1 MAQSLAFKNKLRIGS
16 CSPRNSETANELEVL
31 SRNLAKLEQM
41 AEVFVHNKVNQSKT
55 PSTNYECTPDS
66 FKSMDDA
73 LIESREGALAKIP
86 KQLPP
91 GRKPPSSFRP
101 SNLQTEQ
108 SMVSR
113 KAELE
118 REYLNCSSTIKGHE
132 QSEVLWQATEA
143 SPSIASFDLQLTQS
157 RNSVRRTMLED
168 FSKASLEA

>member
-1 MAQSLAFKNKLRIGS
+1 
-16 CSPRNSETANELEVL
+16 
-31 SRNLAKLEQM
+31 
-41 AEVFVHNKVNQSKT
+41 
-55 PSTNYECTPDS
+55 
-66 FKSMDDA
+66 MDDV
-73 LIESREGALAKIP
+73 LIESREGALAEIP
-86 KQLPP
+86 KQLPA

-143 SPSIASFDLQLTQS
+143 SPSIASFEL
-157 RNSVRRTMLED
+157 
-168 FSKASLEA
+168 